1 MVVSG
6 RITATVGFVVGA
18 VSVTLLF
25 VVLSLV
31 GLAFVAAGGGLVFL
45 SLRHLDG
52 FSSAKNGAQLGL
64 GLGLLLGLPA
74 YYVLGVLLATVELL
88 LTGGSAG

>member
-25 VVLSLV
+25 VALSLV

-52 FSSAKNGAQLGL
+52 FSSAKNGAQLGF

-74 YYVLGVLLATVELL
+74 YYSWACCLRR
-88 LTGGSAG
+88 SSYF

>member
-6 RITATVGFVVGA
+6 RITATVGVVVGA

-25 VVLSLV
+25 VALSLV

-52 FSSAKNGAQLGL
+52 FSSAKNGAQLGV

-74 YYVLGVLLATVELL
+74 YYSWACCLRR
-88 LTGGSAG
+88 SSYF